1 MQLSAQGLALPC
13 TFVFACHS
21 LSPFLSLDLTLFL
34 CHSLFLPPS
43 LLSLSLS
50 LYIYSSF
57 SLSSSFYH
65 SVYPTLF
72 LSSLSHT
79 SLLQPSIPPS
89 PSLSLSLSLSLSP
102 PRPLTSSREQR
113 TL

>member
-50 LYIYSSF
+50 LYIYRYY
-57 SLSSSFYH
+57 SLPSSFYRL
-65 SVYPTLF
+65 VYPTLF
-72 LSSLSHT
+72 LSSLSH
-79 SLLQPSIPPS
+79 SPLLQPPIPPP
-89 PSLSLSLSLSLSP
+89 PSLSLSLSF
-102 PRPLTSSREQR
+102 SSFC
-113 TL
+113 